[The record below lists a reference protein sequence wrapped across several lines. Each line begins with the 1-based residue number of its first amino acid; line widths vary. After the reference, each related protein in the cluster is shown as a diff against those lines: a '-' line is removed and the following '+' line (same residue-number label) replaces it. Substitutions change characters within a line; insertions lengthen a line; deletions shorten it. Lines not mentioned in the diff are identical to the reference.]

1 MHDSVGQFQTTYVNL
16 DICHEPL
23 VSNRWYQKPK
33 IPSSLLVIA
42 RQALLE
48 NLIKFR
54 ICKIFL
60 LLIKKKNLTS
70 SQRLSQNVIISST
83 VYIGGRITKQM

>member
-33 IPSSLLVIA
+33 IPSSLPVVA
-42 RQALLE
+42 R
-48 NLIKFR
+48 
-54 ICKIFL
+54 
-60 LLIKKKNLTS
+60 
-70 SQRLSQNVIISST
+70 
-83 VYIGGRITKQM
+83 

>member
-1 MHDSVGQFQTTYVNL
+1 MHDSVGQFQTIYVNL
-16 DICHEPL
+16 DFCQEPL
-23 VSNRWYQKPK
+23 ESNRWYQKPK
-33 IPSSLLVIA
+33 IPSSLPVVA

-60 LLIKKKNLTS
+60 LLIKKRIWRPHSVYPKMS
-70 SQRLSQNVIISST
+70 SYLQLFT
-83 VYIGGRITKQM
+83 

>member
-1 MHDSVGQFQTTYVNL
+1 MHDSVGQFQTIYVNL

-33 IPSSLLVIA
+33 IPSSLPVVA

-60 LLIKKKNLTS
+60 LLIKKKEFDVLTAF
-70 SQRLSQNVIISST
+70 
-83 VYIGGRITKQM
+83 ITKCHHIFNCLHRR